1 MNILIVESKSFP
13 WMQLVDALKKPWKQS
28 IREQNTNLN
37 SGSIYGHHLIK
48 KSQVYSLGK
57 LNSKELF
64 NILILG
70 IYKKPTSQGYFESL
84 TPQFLIGKIFIFY
97 HVRPLLT
104 QNITHF
110 NAKF

>member
-1 MNILIVESKSFP
+1 MNILIVESKSFQ

-70 IYKKPTSQGYFESL
+70 IYEKPTSQGYFESFFECS
-84 TPQFLIGKIFIFY
+84 TFDWKDIY
-97 HVRPLLT
+97 LLPRKT
-104 QNITHF
+104 TINTKHRSF
-110 NAKF
+110 